1 METFDKVLKF
11 LQEQNDFI
19 YKSKI
24 AKGLNINNDTLNLIL
39 MRLEVQFDEKGRIKL
54 EC

>member
-1 METFDKVLKF
+1 METFDKVLIF
-11 LQEQNDFI
+11 LQEQKEFI

-39 MRLEVQFDEKGRIKL
+39 IRLEVKLDEKGRIKL
-54 EC
+54 